1 MTKKDQTMKT
11 KKNYITPEICEY
23 SILTTTMI
31 CQSAVSAGGNSDDEY
46 VDEGDALS
54 SEYRSDWENIWAN
67 M

>member
-1 MTKKDQTMKT
+1 MKT
-11 KKNYITPEICEY
+11 KRSYITPEICEY
-23 SILTTTMI
+23 NIQVAAMI
-31 CQSAVSAGGNSDDEY
+31 CQSAVSAGGNDDF

>member
-1 MTKKDQTMKT
+1 MKT
-11 KKNYITPEICEY
+11 KKKYYTTPEICELD
-23 SILTTTMI
+23 ILPCAMV
-31 CQSAVSAGGNSDDEY
+31 CQSAIVAGGNDDE